1 MSEEMW
7 TILTIGP
14 VPETQRSEVQEVI
27 NDLRGKLGGFDG
39 EIEENPNGEKVTFH
53 VGIGSL
59 NYGAGNF
66 DEGLGAVAMLIEHGI
81 PYRISDDGGH
91 YQPASEYVWQP
102 EFGEKPLPR
111 SAIEE
116 NWVAMGADTFE
127 ALRQKD
133 PAETVRLIEGWLSDD
148 PTNPDLADARKV
160 LIEKNATKN

>member
-1 MSEEMW
+1 M
-7 TILTIGP
+7 
-14 VPETQRSEVQEVI
+14 I
-27 NDLRGKLGGFDG
+27 NDLRGGLGGFDG
-39 EIEENPNGEKVTFH
+39 EIEEIPHGEKLTFH

-66 DEGLGAVAMLIEHGI
+66 DEGLGAIAMLIEHGI

-160 LIEKNATKN
+160 LIEKNKTKN